1 MREKGCRA
9 RQASGAQGWPG
20 GMLVAGA
27 FLVEGAMTQRS
38 TKLLSSSNR

>member
-1 MREKGCRA
+1 MTEKAAGCGV

-27 FLVEGAMTQRS
+27 FLVEGAMINDR
-38 TKLLSSSNR
+38 RIF

>member
-1 MREKGCRA
+1 MTEKAAGCGAR

-27 FLVEGAMTQRS
+27 FLVEGAMIQ
-38 TKLLSSSNR
+38 